1 MAIDVRKLRRAAIDP
16 KRDPYPGHV
25 LLTPESVLVT
35 NGHLLICRGALRTL
49 DDLAA
54 ALPAGQEVGHT
65 PGLVALRRV
74 VHRRT
79 SEPATVVRYT
89 DPVDAATAAAAV
101 AHRRECVS
109 IAEEQLALA
118 EARLADAPKGR
129 VTAARAQVGE
139 ARRAVRAAAATYS
152 PGEHAWVFE
161 GLYPGERVCV
171 DRNLMRRAMRALD
184 VRQALVASA
193 NAYDPVVVYAPTGIA
208 LVMPLRV

>member
-1 MAIDVRKLRRAAIDP
+1 MSIDVKRLRRAAIDP

-35 NGHLLICRGALRTL
+35 NGHLLVCRGALRTL

-89 DPVDAATAAAAV
+89 DPVDAATAALSTEY
-101 AHRRECVS
+101 RKGCVL
-109 IAEEQLALA
+109 IAEEQLAAA
-118 EARLADAPKGR
+118 EACFADAPEGR
-129 VTAARAQVGE
+129 RTTARAQVE
-139 ARRAVRAAAATYS
+139 DARRAVRAAATMYL
-152 PGEHAWVFE
+152 PGEHAWVFA
-161 GLYPGERVCV
+161 GLYPDERVYV

-193 NAYDPVVVYAPTGIA
+193 GTHDPVVVYAPTGIA
-208 LVMPLRV
+208 LVMPCRL